1 MRHQNNGIRL
11 SREKGCLS
19 VGNVLD
25 FVAYKKERDRVEE
38 ELREMM
44 GSYTYTVSDSYEVD
58 TVTISLA
65 LFEDLLLDTK
75 DINIEIEDPS

>member
-1 MRHQNNGIRL
+1 M
-11 SREKGCLS
+11 
-19 VGNVLD
+19 GNVLD

-58 TVTISLA
+58 TVTISLD
-65 LFEDLLLDTK
+65 LFEDLFLDTK
-75 DINIEIEDPS
+75 DINNEIEDPS

>member
-1 MRHQNNGIRL
+1 
-11 SREKGCLS
+11 

-25 FVAYKKERDRVEE
+25 FVAYKKEHDRVEE

-58 TVTISLA
+58 TVTISLD
-65 LFEDLLLDTK
+65 LFEDLFLDTK
-75 DINIEIEDPS
+75 DINNEIEDPS